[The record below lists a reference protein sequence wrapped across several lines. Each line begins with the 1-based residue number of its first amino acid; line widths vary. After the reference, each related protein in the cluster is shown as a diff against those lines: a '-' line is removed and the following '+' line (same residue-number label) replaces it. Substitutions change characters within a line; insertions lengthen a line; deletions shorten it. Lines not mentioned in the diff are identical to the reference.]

1 MCCAAVHD
9 LDLVLCILRSY
20 ARSTFTS
27 AVLSLR
33 RSPRTQSHVC
43 CAAMHDLDPV
53 FRAWSRSPRVAAL
66 MRRLGF
72 RRPLPVQSMY
82 ILKV

>member
-1 MCCAAVHD
+1 
-9 LDLVLCILRSY
+9 
-20 ARSTFTS
+20 
-27 AVLSLR
+27 
-33 RSPRTQSHVC
+33 
-43 CAAMHDLDPV
+43 MHDLDPV

-82 ILKV
+82 ILKVRAHGAGFRATGVLFFKP